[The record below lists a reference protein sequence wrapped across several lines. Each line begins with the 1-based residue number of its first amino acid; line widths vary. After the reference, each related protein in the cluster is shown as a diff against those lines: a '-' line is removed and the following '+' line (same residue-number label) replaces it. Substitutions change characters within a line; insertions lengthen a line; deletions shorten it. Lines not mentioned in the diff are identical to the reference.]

1 MIKVRILFL
10 VLNLVPLI
18 YGGQKSDCADAPPLS
33 DDRIKE
39 IIASER
45 AKYKDMPHSPYSQYK
60 TEIRRDGCYYLYGEI
75 PLQEFVAPDS
85 SYSIKLNKDGAI
97 VDILSRNMNEGVG
110 MKMADGTRIPNI
122 LPSWCSEE
130 KVLSE
135 KELAEIVA
143 KARAKRSDLP
153 QPFPKQWAEVIRR
166 GCVYWYWE
174 WDAQSKIIRRNN
186 LFKID
191 RFGELMEP

>member
-1 MIKVRILFL
+1 
-10 VLNLVPLI
+10 LNL
-18 YGGQKSDCADAPPLS
+18 QKRSYTTEKD
-33 DDRIKE
+33 
-39 IIASER
+39 
-45 AKYKDMPHSPYSQYK
+45 KYKDIPSPYPPSD
-60 TEIRRDGCYYLYGEI
+60 TMIRRDGCYYVYIET
-75 PLQEFVAPDS
+75 PLIASALPERLVHADS
-85 SYSIKLNKDGAI
+85 SIIFKLNKHGAI
-97 VDILSRNMNEGVG
+97 VDILSRNINEGVS

-174 WDAQSKIIRRNN
+174 WDAQSKIIGRNN